1 MIQVIQGKQDTD
13 FARFFENYNLY
24 HLPGEQ
30 VIQVIQIRMGFLFG
44 VQQRPIATAGH
55 RATVKSRA
63 INKQA
68 KGKAILTKTRRVP
81 AAVAERGA

>member
-24 HLPGEQ
+24 HLPGE
-30 VIQVIQIRMGFLFG
+30 QVIQIRMGFLFG